1 MTGVQTC
8 ALPISDLSIAGD
20 KSDQKDA
27 AIITPAL
34 KPKIVFKNFLFKSLK
49 KQTVK
54 APKAVIPQVKVVAIN
69 ACHTGLILLNQS
81 NFYSP
86 LLINYE

>member
-1 MTGVQTC
+1 MT
-8 ALPISDLSIAGD
+8 
-20 KSDQKDA
+20 
-27 AIITPAL
+27 
-34 KPKIVFKNFLFKSLK
+34 FLFKSLK